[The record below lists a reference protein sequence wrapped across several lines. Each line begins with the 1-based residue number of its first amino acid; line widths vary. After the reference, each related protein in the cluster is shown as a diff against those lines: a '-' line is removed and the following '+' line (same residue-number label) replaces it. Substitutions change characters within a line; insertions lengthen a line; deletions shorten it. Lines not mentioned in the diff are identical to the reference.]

1 MKKSVVLLGS
11 FIAMS
16 YLYGADTSVYDLG
29 QVEVTSSADISQ
41 NKTTEVVTS
50 QSIKDS
56 ESKNVVQALERV
68 PGVFLEKIGAK
79 NQESVRIRG
88 FKSTRVPIYVDGIPI
103 YVPYNRQTDL
113 SLFTPYDLSEITVS
127 KGYTSPMYG
136 ANTIGGA
143 VNLVT
148 RKPKKKFEGELGG
161 GVFSGSG
168 HEEYLTMG
176 TNQGNYYGI
185 LSISNYQRDYFE
197 LSDDYSPAAYED
209 GGKREN
215 SDVKDRK
222 LNIKV
227 GYTPNETD
235 EYSFNYIR
243 QRSDK
248 GQPYFAAVK
257 EPFVFNSS
265 YNRDWRWPAW
275 DKTSYYFITKTGFND
290 MLTLKTR
297 WYRDEFYNKIDMYDN
312 PSTNVLTGTSE
323 YDDYTMGGNVELDT
337 KFSDTQLL
345 KLSVSQKKDY
355 HKDIDS
361 GYPGLDAKAE
371 GTTTSLGIEYSLQ
384 PIEKLTWVLGASYD
398 KNKVDKAQYRSG
410 GALGDYDKYDSS
422 AFNPETAL
430 YYKLDDS
437 TTLYGSIA
445 KKSNLPSLNDRYSTK
460 FGRYTPNPDL
470 KAERAI
476 NYEIG
481 VEKNFAD
488 IHLVKVAL
496 FLSKADD
503 YIASVSLGATKQNQ
517 NIGEEEH
524 KGVELS
530 LDSFWL
536 DNLTT
541 NLSYTYIDAEVKDN
555 EENPYV
561 TDIPK
566 HSLIGKIK
574 YSPIASVDVIPEF
587 RYESPRYINSEAIYS
602 EYETKSFFLMNL
614 KVAYRVKKDIELA
627 VGVKNLFD
635 KDYYYNYGFPEE
647 GRSYY
652 ANFRY
657 TF

>member
-1 MKKSVVLLGS
+1 MKNGVVMLGS
-11 FIAMS
+11 LIAMS
-16 YLYGADTSVYDLG
+16 YLYAADSAVYELG
-29 QVEVTSSADISQ
+29 QVEVTTSVDISQ
-41 NKTTEVVTS
+41 NKTTQVVS
-50 QSIKDS
+50 SEEIKDT
-56 ESKNVVQALERV
+56 ESKNVVEALEKV
-68 PGVFLEKIGAK
+68 PGIFLEKIGAK

-148 RKPKKKFEGELGG
+148 RKPQKKFEGELGAG
-161 GVFSGSG
+161 IFSGSG
-168 HEEYLTMG
+168 HEEYLNLG
-176 TNQGNYYGI
+176 TNQGTFYGL
-185 LSISNYQRDYFE
+185 LSISSYQRDYFS
-197 LSDDYSPAAYED
+197 LSDDYTPAGYED

-243 QRSDK
+243 QRSKK
-248 GQPYFAAVK
+248 GQPYFADVK
-257 EPFVFNSS
+257 APFVYNSS

-275 DKTSYYFITKTGFND
+275 DKTSYYFITKTAFKD
-290 MLTLKTR
+290 LLTLKTR
-297 WYRDEFYNKIDMYDN
+297 WYRDEFYNKIDMYDK
-312 PSTNVLTGTSE
+312 PTTNVFTGTSE
-323 YDDYTMGGNVELDT
+323 YDDYTMGGNVELDV
-337 KFSDTQLL
+337 KFSESQLL
-345 KLSVSQKKDY
+345 KLSVSEKRDY

-371 GTTTSLGIEYSLQ
+371 GTTTSFGAEYSIQ
-384 PIEKLTWVLGASYD
+384 PMEKLTWVIGASYD
-398 KNKVDKAQYRSG
+398 KNKVDKAEYRSG
-410 GALGDYDKYDSS
+410 GALGEYDKYDSD

-430 YYKLDDS
+430 YYKLDES

-445 KKSNLPSLNDRYSTK
+445 KKSNMPSLTERYSTK
-460 FGRYTPNPDL
+460 FGKYTPNPEL

-481 VEKNFAD
+481 VEKNFANT
-488 IHLVKVAL
+488 HVAKVAL

-503 YIASVSLGATKQNQ
+503 YIASVDLASTRQYQ
-517 NIGEEEH
+517 NIGKEEH
-524 KGVELS
+524 KGFELS

-541 NLSYTYIDAEVKDN
+541 NFSYTYIDAEVKDN
-555 EENPYV
+555 ALNPYV

-566 HSLIGKIK
+566 HSFVGKIK
-574 YSPIASVDVIPEF
+574 YSPIAVLDIIPAL
-587 RYESPRYINSEAIYS
+587 RYESERYINSEAIYGD
-602 EYETKSFFLMNL
+602 YKTKDYFLMDL
-614 KVAYRVKKDIELA
+614 KVAYRVIKNLEVA
-627 VGVKNLFD
+627 VGVKNIFD
-635 KDYYYNYGFPEE
+635 KNYFYDYGYPEE

>member
-1 MKKSVVLLGS
+1 MKKSVVMLGS

-16 YLYGADTSVYDLG
+16 YLYAADTSVYDLG

-50 QSIKDS
+50 ENIKDS

-79 NQESVRIRG
+79 NQASIRIRG

-136 ANTIGGA
+136 ANILGGA

-176 TNQGNYYGI
+176 TNQGKFYGL

-197 LSDDYSPAAYED
+197 LSDDYSPAGYEN

-243 QRSDK
+243 QRSEK

-265 YNRDWRWPAW
+265 YKRDWRWPAW
-275 DKTSYYFITKTGFND
+275 DKTSYYFITKTAFND

-297 WYRDEFYNKIDMYDN
+297 WYRDEFYNKINMYDN
-312 PSTNVLTGTSE
+312 PTTNVFTGTSE
-323 YDDYTMGGNVELDT
+323 YDDHTLGGNIELDT

-345 KLSVSQKKDY
+345 KFSLSQKKDY

-361 GYPGLDAKAE
+361 KYPGLDAKAE
-371 GTTTSLGIEYSLQ
+371 GTTTSFGVEYSLQ

-398 KNKVDKAQYRSG
+398 KNQVDKAQYRSG
-410 GALGDYDKYDSS
+410 GTLGEYDKYDSS
-422 AFNPETAL
+422 AFNPQTAL
-430 YYKLDDS
+430 YYKLDES
-437 TTLYGSIA
+437 TTLFGSIA

-460 FGRYTPNPDL
+460 FGKYTPNPDL

-488 IHLVKVAL
+488 THLVKVSL

-503 YIASVSLGATKQNQ
+503 YIASVNLGATKQNQ
-517 NIGEEEH
+517 NIGKEEH

-541 NLSYTYIDAEVKDN
+541 NFSYTYIDAEVKDN

-561 TDIPK
+561 TGIPK

-602 EYETKSFFLMNL
+602 EYETKAFFLMNL
-614 KVAYRVKKDIELA
+614 KIAYRVKKDIELA

-635 KDYYYNYGFPEE
+635 KNYYYNYGFPEE
-647 GRSYY
+647 GRNYY